1 MDTYLK
7 GDVVYEEYPVDLEEY
22 EYHWALSDIS
32 GFVVKYG
39 LERVLK
45 DIQDYIVSQERY
57 E

>member
-1 MDTYLK
+1 MDT
-7 GDVVYEEYPVDLEEY
+7 DFPVDLEEW

-32 GFVVKYG
+32 GFVIKYG

-45 DIQDYIVSQERY
+45 DIQDHIACRNTY